1 MKRLLLPAILA
12 LAGIVL
18 IFFPKFFSG
27 SGNIDISIKP
37 NSVIMPAAYKVYS
50 NSDVAGGRFN
60 LFKAVIKN
68 TGKSEIK
75 NLKVQFRVPKYI
87 DEWTDV
93 PSTKDLLPGQTAVVT
108 CFPSFPQSV
117 TEKNTTSKERTD
129 IKITYGTSSKPT
141 EKDESFPFDM
151 TSVND
156 ILYSYGNDKDK
167 TFSDYNNNAAMYACM
182 VSSEDPIIKHY
193 AQTIQNKILCGDIS
207 GDPDVDKKTRV
218 LWGVYMATAI
228 SGMVYSETGGDETT
242 YGDNTTLTQHVRL
255 PREVVSGNTGLC
267 IELSLLHASVY
278 KAAGLHPVIFLTTNH
293 AVPGIRVDD
302 NGQRKYYS
310 IESTGIN
317 GAGIGGVMS
326 AQAAFNRGMYEYD
339 SFFTQQRNGNPA
351 FVLLDIDDLYNAG
364 YKDMEMKEDPI
375 TAKEVDEIIGKWPDC
390 LITAINEMNKKKT
403 KQVTDNNRNDNR
415 NNKGD
420 NNHDNTSSMLRYSD
434 QYMNFMYPRNWSV
447 INHPEQQLPILATKI
462 SSPNGEGVVEI
473 YQVANAQTPAAAMN
487 YIQQSLAR
495 LGINVRYSVTGQ
507 RNGMVQFSGTS
518 NGGGGNFSWVGYFR
532 TVPEGVEAVVV
543 GSTGAETATL
553 RQIINSIN

>member
-156 ILYSYGNDKDK
+156 ILYSYGTMMIKLLVIIIIMLDVC
-167 TFSDYNNNAAMYACM
+167 MYGFFGRSYYQALC
-182 VSSEDPIIKHY
+182 PIIKTKY
-193 AQTIQNKILCGDIS
+193 CVEKY
-207 GDPDVDKKTRV
+207 PV
-218 LWGVYMATAI
+218 
-228 SGMVYSETGGDETT
+228 
-242 YGDNTTLTQHVRL
+242 TQ
-255 PREVVSGNTGLC
+255 
-267 IELSLLHASVY
+267 
-278 KAAGLHPVIFLTTNH
+278 
-293 AVPGIRVDD
+293 
-302 NGQRKYYS
+302 
-310 IESTGIN
+310 
-317 GAGIGGVMS
+317 M
-326 AQAAFNRGMYEYD
+326 
-339 SFFTQQRNGNPA
+339 
-351 FVLLDIDDLYNAG
+351 
-364 YKDMEMKEDPI
+364 
-375 TAKEVDEIIGKWPDC
+375 
-390 LITAINEMNKKKT
+390 
-403 KQVTDNNRNDNR
+403 
-415 NNKGD
+415 
-420 NNHDNTSSMLRYSD
+420 
-434 QYMNFMYPRNWSV
+434 
-447 INHPEQQLPILATKI
+447 
-462 SSPNGEGVVEI
+462 
-473 YQVANAQTPAAAMN
+473 
-487 YIQQSLAR
+487 
-495 LGINVRYSVTGQ
+495 
-507 RNGMVQFSGTS
+507 
-518 NGGGGNFSWVGYFR
+518 
-532 TVPEGVEAVVV
+532 
-543 GSTGAETATL
+543 
-553 RQIINSIN
+553 